1 MKSKFNLLKKN
12 VMIDLETLASTP
24 DSAIL
29 SIGACKFDHTGIVD
43 TFYRNIKMSSANR
56 YDLRID
62 PATIDWWADQL
73 EMNGSSMD
81 ALFKNSIG
89 LARAL
94 YEFNEW
100 YGDSSLIT
108 WSKGSDFDL
117 VIMRHAYEKVSDIDN
132 LDIVQPW
139 NFKHGLC
146 FRTMM
151 ELFADFPGLKPEF
164 TGTVHNALDDAKW
177 QSQYLINIWNAWS
190 VVEESC

>member
-12 VMIDLETLASTP
+12 AMIDLETLASTP

-43 TFYRNIKMSSANR
+43 TFYRNIKMSSAKR
-56 YDLRID
+56 YDLCIEQETL
-62 PATIDWWADQL
+62 AWWADQL

-81 ALFKNSIG
+81 ALFKNSTG

-94 YEFNEW
+94 YDFNEW
-100 YGDSSLIT
+100 YGPDSRIT

-117 VIMRHAYEKVSDIDN
+117 VIMRNAYKQVRRVDD
-132 LDIVQPW
+132 LDIKEPW

-146 FRTMM
+146 CRTMM
-151 ELFADFPGLKPEF
+151 ELFADFPGMKPENE
-164 TGTVHNALDDAKW
+164 GTVHNALDDATW
-177 QSQYLINIWNAWS
+177 QAKYLINIWHAWAA
-190 VVEESC
+190 VEE